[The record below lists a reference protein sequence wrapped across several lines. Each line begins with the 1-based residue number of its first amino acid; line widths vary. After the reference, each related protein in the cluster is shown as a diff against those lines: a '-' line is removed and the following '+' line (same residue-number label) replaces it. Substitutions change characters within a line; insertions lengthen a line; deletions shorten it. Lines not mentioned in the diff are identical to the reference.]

1 MNNRKTLYLSGSQK
15 LLDYSWADSCR
26 NGLNFIHNIFQQ
38 VSNTLKHT
46 HTHNMKTEPIMGGF
60 NFNKSLL
67 RRDEKSRKKK
77 LQTTEEIFNQ
87 QFLIVVYWRGVH
99 SANAITTMRMCDLRP
114 LTQPCSLGS
123 TIHQRPYIY
132 DHTLCDQHTTLIIEL
147 VNKWLCCACVCVY
160 ERPCSPPLQWSCESV
175 WKLMPTTESS
185 PTPNCLS
192 L

>member
-1 MNNRKTLYLSGSQK
+1 MKNPAKKTLHWKIPDKCNECLEN
-15 LLDYSWADSCR
+15 L
-26 NGLNFIHNIFQQ
+26 GLHKGTLRCMLIIKNNNI
-38 VSNTLKHT
+38 
-46 HTHNMKTEPIMGGF
+46 
-60 NFNKSLL
+60 
-67 RRDEKSRKKK
+67 
-77 LQTTEEIFNQ
+77 QTTEEIFNQ
-87 QFLIVVYWRGVH
+87 QFLIVVYWRGEH
-99 SANAITTMRMCDLRP
+99 SANAITTTMCMCDLRP